1 MISQFSSNCG
11 IDVMSD
17 IEITINLPEDLVRE
31 ARASELLTG
40 EKIAELLQ
48 AELDRREDRQKH
60 LAVFLEIAAQL
71 SAVEPKL
78 SQKEIDAARREH
90 PE

>member
-17 IEITINLPEDLVRE
+17 IEITIKLPEDLVRE